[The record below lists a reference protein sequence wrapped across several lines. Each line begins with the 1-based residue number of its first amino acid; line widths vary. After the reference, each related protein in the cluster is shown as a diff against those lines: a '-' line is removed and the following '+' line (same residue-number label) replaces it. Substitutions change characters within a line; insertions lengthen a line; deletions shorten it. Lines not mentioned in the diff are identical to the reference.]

1 MQAKDKRIQELQDA
15 NAELTDRVHDA
26 ETRADTN
33 TALAD
38 RQRRTCETL
47 QASLDKEAKLR
58 AEEATAAQHAQS
70 VAEDAMHRHEARI
83 QELEASL
90 AEARSTVSRIQDGAS
105 QAERATQVAVKART
119 RSESLV
125 ENLKRN
131 VRATGGHVVWC
142 GVSTRA
148 KHASPHHM
156 GVFAQ
161 VEASEEQLAELKQ
174 EAQQAHAATAASQR
188 DVARL
193 EGQVAALRHAHD
205 DTSQRLVAAEDRI
218 AELRVHH
225 AALHVGLCT
234 RIDPAFALC
243 VWLCVVVAVS
253 VCLCVV
259 DVPQSQLSDTKQA
272 HHTTLRELE
281 RERDS
286 SQQLEEQ
293 LTAAQA
299 DAATAQSQLSAA
311 TAMQADLRAAL
322 DDTADELHA
331 AQDAAQQA
339 TSALSTARRDL
350 AAAAQ
355 ERDAAVD
362 EAAALQKR
370 VAGLSDDLHRAEA
383 TERRLRS
390 RLTAE
395 GQGVD
400 QVRAELEEELAVT
413 AALREQLKSVEVDR
427 DALRREKGRA
437 EVRPLALAQPG
448 CVCGAV
454 VTLSWGSLLLCVDVE
469 CGCVVVAV
477 RHTTGG
483 AQAGAGAAAIKRGR
497 TAHRSAASCGRSAS
511 TTCRNVRAAASRGGS
526 RPIQGAG
533 GGT

>member
-70 VAEDAMHRHEARI
+70 IAEDAMHRHEARI

-218 AELRVHH
+218 AELRVRH
-225 AALHVGLCT
+225 AALHVAYARALT
-234 RIDPAFALC
+234 RCSLSVCGC
-243 VWLCVVVAVS
+243 VWLWLCLCVCVS
-253 VCLCVV
+253 VCLCVCV
-259 DVPQSQLSDTKQA
+259 SVCRGRASV
-272 HHTTLRELE
+272 TTLRHEASPPHNSARARAGARLI
-281 RERDS
+281 
-286 SQQLEEQ
+286 
-293 LTAAQA
+293 TAAG
-299 DAATAQSQLSAA
+299 
-311 TAMQADLRAAL
+311 RAA
-322 DDTADELHA
+322 HC
-331 AQDAAQQA
+331 
-339 TSALSTARRDL
+339 SSGRCRN
-350 AAAAQ
+350 
-355 ERDAAVD
+355 
-362 EAAALQKR
+362 
-370 VAGLSDDLHRAEA
+370 GAE
-383 TERRLRS
+383 
-390 RLTAE
+390 
-395 GQGVD
+395 
-400 QVRAELEEELAVT
+400 
-413 AALREQLKSVEVDR
+413 
-427 DALRREKGRA
+427 
-437 EVRPLALAQPG
+437 P
-448 CVCGAV
+448 
-454 VTLSWGSLLLCVDVE
+454 
-469 CGCVVVAV
+469 AV
-477 RHTTGG
+477 RCNRH
-483 AQAGAGAAAIKRGR
+483 A
-497 TAHRSAASCGRSAS
+497 GRS
-511 TTCRNVRAAASRGGS
+511 TRRTGRHGR
-526 RPIQGAG
+526 
-533 GGT
+533 